1 MTATLTTLVSFSGIN
16 GEVPKGDLIAD
27 SAGDL
32 FGTTSDGGANEA
44 GGINGNGTVFEI
56 AKTAGG
62 YASAPTTLV
71 NFNYEDGTSPVAGLL
86 ADASGNLFGTT
97 ESGGASDPLIVGTV
111 FEIAKTAGGYASTP
125 TTLVR
130 FGGPFNGVVGSM
142 PEGSL
147 IADSAATCSAP
158 LPRAARTKPTARR
171 SRLPRLPE
179 ATPALRPRWSV
190 STWST
195 ARFHWGAS
203 LPIPTATC
211 LAQPWAAAPNHVR
224 HGVRNR
230 QDSDR
235 LRQYAHHACQL
246 QRRRRLDSSGGP
258 DRRRQR
264 RPVWHNCRTAAPVLT
279 ARCLKSRRLPRDT
292 PAHP

>member
-16 GEVPKGDLIAD
+16 GEVPKGDLIAN

-130 FGGPFNGVVGSM
+130 FGAPFNGVVGSM

-147 IADSAATCSAP
+147 IADSAGDLFGTTSAGGANEADGTAFEIAKTAGGYASTPTTLVSFDLVDGEIP
-158 LPRAARTKPTARR
+158 LGSLIANSNGDLFGTTLGGGSEPLFGTVFEIVKTLTGYASTPTTLVSFNGDDGSNPAGGLIADASGDLFGTTSERR
-171 SRLPRLPE
+171 R
-179 ATPALRPRWSV
+179 
-190 STWST
+190 
-195 ARFHWGAS
+195 RF
-203 LPIPTATC
+203 L
-211 LAQPWAAAPNHVR
+211 R
-224 HGVRNR
+224 HGV
-230 QDSDR
+230 
-235 LRQYAHHACQL
+235 
-246 QRRRRLDSSGGP
+246 
-258 DRRRQR
+258 
-264 RPVWHNCRTAAPVLT
+264 
-279 ARCLKSRRLPRDT
+279 
-292 PAHP
+292 